1 MILSPD
7 TLPLVAGIA
16 ALVGLLALVGL
27 ACLIVPGRRKEPPA
41 PPKPVRV
48 IPLPMVN
55 PSHDPMDKPD
65 VVAVSRPNPKMT
77 PLEAL
82 QAANANREAAARMR
96 AEAAAWDLLT
106 GRDPTETAADAGYSN
121 TETMRK
127 ALARYGYRANGQPK
141 KVPHDPS

>member
-7 TLPLVAGIA
+7 TLPLVAAGAAIIA
-16 ALVGLLALVGL
+16 LLALVGL
-27 ACLIVPGRRKEPPA
+27 ACLHASRRKSPPS
-41 PPKPVRV
+41 PRPERV
-48 IPLPMVN
+48 IELPPVN
-55 PSHDPMDKPD
+55 PSHDPADKPD

-82 QAANANREAAARMR
+82 QAANINREAAAKMR

-106 GRDPTETAADAGYSN
+106 GRDPAETAADAGYSN

-127 ALARYGYRANGQPK
+127 ALARYGYRSNGQRK
-141 KVPHDPS
+141 EVPHDPA